1 MHMKKTKDLRSQREQ
16 WQRDLEAAR
25 EERKFEASLFQKHPH
40 DQATGEALA
49 KKFVDAT
56 RAMAD
61 WVEVYRHMKPS
72 HPDYREAPKV
82 VRPDEHEVEM
92 FFTAEQRTELEA
104 IYDRFARFDQID
116 RAKAYSELLD
126 TLERCGLAVDT
137 LVDIEGDGDS
147 EDIITVENL
156 RLAKQWWNE
165 ASANAYEDGETGDG
179 LEDE

>member
-1 MHMKKTKDLRSQREQ
+1 MKSSRKLRAEREKF
-16 WQRDLEAAR
+16 QRDMEEAR
-25 EERKFEASLFQKHPH
+25 EERKFEANLFKEHPH

-49 KKFVDAT
+49 KAFVDHT

-61 WVEVYRHMKPS
+61 WVEVYRRMKPS
-72 HPDYREAPKV
+72 HPDYREGPKT
-82 VRPDEHEVEM
+82 VRPDEHECEA
-92 FFTAEQRTELEA
+92 FFTEAQKAELET

-116 RAKAYSELLD
+116 RAQAYSELLD

-156 RLAKQWWNE
+156 RLAKAWWE
-165 ASANAYEDGETGDG
+165 GASANAYEDGE
-179 LEDE
+179 E